1 MMLLTT
7 VLFLLLTVSSAIRGD
22 ADLSARVETLEARAV
37 RAEQEIKELKVKLA
51 NQDSSS
57 FFSVQF
63 TEDVTIPYGDIL
75 QFNDVIV
82 NFGDDY
88 IQSGGLYM

>member
-1 MMLLTT
+1 MLLRVVP
-7 VLFLLLTVSSAIRGD
+7 VLFLAVCSVVG
-22 ADLSARVETLEARAV
+22 ADPNLSARMKAVEARAA
-37 RAEQEIKELKVKLA
+37 RAEQEIEQLKGKLA

-57 FFSVQF
+57 FFSAQF
-63 TEDVTIPYGDIL
+63 TEDVTIAHGDIL
-75 QFNDVIV
+75 QFDNVIV

>member
-1 MMLLTT
+1 MLLRG
-7 VLFLLLTVSSAIRGD
+7 VPVLLLAVCSVVQSD
-22 ADLSARVETLEARAV
+22 PDLSVRVQALEARAI
-37 RAEQEIKELKVKLA
+37 RAEQEIEQLKGKLA

-63 TEDVTIPYGDIL
+63 TEDTIIPQGDIL
-75 QFNDVIV
+75 DFDDVIV

-88 IQSGGLYM
+88 VQSGGLYM